1 MSKDGRHYLCNR
13 GGCPYDNLLG
23 TVLGLEKRISYSI
36 GDPTKVDRLSM
47 IWGKPGS
54 TVELCKGD
62 EILLT
67 IKTIKLSDAGTCTP
81 GLQGTGTDTVGVFS
95 IKVLPK
101 PEVSD
106 GSGGTRH
113 TPLSPLDRTCHHYA
127 KNPIQVINVRL
138 FSY

>member
-1 MSKDGRHYLCNR
+1 MIIYLGQFWDWRR
-13 GGCPYDNLLG
+13 GYL
-23 TVLGLEKRISYSI
+23 YSI
-36 GDPTKVDRLSM
+36 GDPTKVDRFSM

-67 IKTIKLSDAGTCTP
+67 IKTIKLSDAGTYTL
-81 GLQGTGTDTVGVFS
+81 GLQRTGTDTMGVFS

-106 GSGGTRH
+106 GSGGARH